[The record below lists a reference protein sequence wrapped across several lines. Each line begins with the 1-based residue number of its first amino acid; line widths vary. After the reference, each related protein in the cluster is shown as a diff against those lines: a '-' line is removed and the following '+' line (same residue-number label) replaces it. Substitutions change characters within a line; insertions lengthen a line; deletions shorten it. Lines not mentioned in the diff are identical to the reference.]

1 MKHLFFLLISISL
14 FACTKFGRTH
24 TAKGKVIN
32 PITGEGIPNTQMKI
46 LKHTLGLPGG
56 LKSVKEA
63 TSDADGNYEISKSG
77 LNSYSLRCE
86 LASDY
91 YKIGWYDNGEKI
103 ATASSDLAL
112 KMGKTKNVDYY
123 AVPYGELKISIHNV
137 NCQGP
142 DDSIYF
148 ERIYQTDLNS
158 NIFQPFTFTGCYDN
172 EGAFAKVPCGQY
184 LIKWKV
190 TKSGISANFTH
201 LISVNENQQSYYN
214 IDY

>member
-1 MKHLFFLLISISL
+1 MKLIIAPIILTLLFS
-14 FACTKFGRTH
+14 CTKFGRTH

-32 PITGEGIPNTQMKI
+32 PITGQGIPNAQMKI

-63 TSDADGNYEISKSG
+63 TSDANGNYEISKSG

-86 LASDY
+86 LGSDFY
-91 YKIGWYDNGEKI
+91 AIGWYENGEKT
-103 ATASSDLAL
+103 APASSDLAL
-112 KMGKTKNVDYY
+112 KMGKTKKVDFY

-148 ERIYQTDLNS
+148 ERIYQTEINS

-172 EGAFAKVPCGQY
+172 DGAFAKVPCGQY

-190 TKSGISANFTH
+190 TKSGISSNFTH
-201 LISVNENQQSYYN
+201 FITVNENQQTYYN

>member
-1 MKHLFFLLISISL
+1 MKHLFFLLISLSL
-14 FACTKFGRTH
+14 SSCTKFGRTH

-32 PITGEGIPNTQMKI
+32 PITGEGIPNAQMKI

-86 LASDY
+86 LGSDY

-112 KMGKTKNVDYY
+112 KMGNTKNVDFY
-123 AVPYGELKISIHNV
+123 AVPYGNYQLKVENISCNGINDTV
-137 NCQGP
+137 IINRTNYAKSFLGN
-142 DDSIYF
+142 DWI
-148 ERIYQTDLNS
+148 L
-158 NIFQPFTFTGCYDN
+158 TGCIDQTTSKNAVPMGEIYTTYTVIKLGVTNVYNTTFMVQPNQDN
-172 EGAFAKVPCGQY
+172 IQIINY
-184 LIKWKV
+184 
-190 TKSGISANFTH
+190 
-201 LISVNENQQSYYN
+201 
-214 IDY
+214 